1 MGQLSKPTRDGY
13 KLTYDGELQYQNWL
27 DLGGCTCFTGCAPC
41 SSCTHEG
48 HPYSLEEDDEAWEPE
63 FTEYVIDYTDDRGLP
78 SCEKGHCA
86 GSGYCVES
94 CPYFEKLE
102 ELSGNVTKIYCKF
115 IEEEP
120 NEMSRDNITNKGSGN
135 NNTNKFKVGDKVKR
149 TGGDWSGIIKGEVY
163 TVSSVVNSECI
174 KVAEVDTGVGYADCD
189 YFELVRQPEKHK
201 SEWFGFKYKVNPETS
216 KFLQE
221 AVFKDGGDQVKNYLF
236 NKPHLFVSNQGSV
249 TWGDEDKHFDEHPL
263 PEKEPPQPYKIK
275 WNSCVDHG
283 SVKVK
288 DYFELTLPESNIQPQ
303 PSTTLNTHKHNGL
316 CKETPLTSKPIECT
330 LGNVVTVEV
339 SSSTSAIDV
348 VNEVNKFLNQ
358 QEESNMS
365 NANRRVVNVKL
376 LDNDS
381 GLPVENALVAQF
393 DNIVTEDSNDV
404 VVQEILL
411 NKNIA
416 DAIAKHNQKRV
427 EQTDLEI
434 LNRTGNDVK
443 LRPVKLKD
451 LTWVVTTA

>member
-1 MGQLSKPTRDGY
+1 MGQLSKPTRDRY
-13 KLTYDGELQYQNWL
+13 RLTDWAETSYEDWK

-41 SSCTHEG
+41 HSCTHEG
-48 HPYSLEEDDEAWEPE
+48 HPYSLEEDDDAWEPE
-63 FTEYVIDYTDDRGLP
+63 FTEYLIDYTDDKGLP
-78 SCEKGHCA
+78 TCNKGHCA

-94 CPYFEKLE
+94 CLYFEKIE
-102 ELSGNVTKIYCKF
+102 SNYVGFEKIYCRF

-120 NEMSRDNITNKGSGN
+120 NEMSRNNITNKGGN
-135 NNTNKFKVGDKVKR
+135 NNTHKFKVGDKVRR
-149 TGGDWSGIIKGEVY
+149 TGCNWAGIIKGEVY
-163 TVSSVVNSECI
+163 TVSSVASNGSIEVD
-174 KVAEVDTGVGYADCD
+174 EVDTGICGYAC
-189 YFELVRQPEKHK
+189 EE
-201 SEWFGFKYKVNPETS
+201 
-216 KFLQE
+216 
-221 AVFKDGGDQVKNYLF
+221 
-236 NKPHLFVSNQGSV
+236 
-249 TWGDEDKHFDEHPL
+249 
-263 PEKEPPQPYKIK
+263 
-275 WNSCVDHG
+275 
-283 SVKVK
+283 
-288 DYFELTLPESNIQPQ
+288 YFELTLPESNIQPQ

-330 LGNVVTVEV
+330 IQLPGAVK
-339 SSSTSAIDV
+339 SI
-348 VNEVNKFLNQ
+348 EVNLTNFLNQ

-365 NANRRVVNVKL
+365 NTNRRVVNVKL

-381 GLPVENALVAQF
+381 GLPVEDALVAQF

-411 NKNIA
+411 NKKIA

-434 LNRTGNDVK
+434 LKRTGNDVK